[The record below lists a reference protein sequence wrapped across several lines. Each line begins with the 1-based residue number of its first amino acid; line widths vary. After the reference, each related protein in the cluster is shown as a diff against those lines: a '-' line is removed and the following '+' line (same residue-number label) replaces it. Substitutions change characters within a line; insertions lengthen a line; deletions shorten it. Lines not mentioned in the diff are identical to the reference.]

1 MPESSSGGIKKSG
14 DYKIPNMVAKTFN
27 IGDIIIAEGGYDS
40 GAYKII
46 KGEVEVTKM
55 SRNATVK
62 LATLEK
68 GAIFGEMTLIDKKPH
83 SATVIALS
91 EVECIYFDRTTF
103 ENELAESSP
112 VIREMLYAFSQRLRG
127 ADERISSQLK

>member
-1 MPESSSGGIKKSG
+1 MTDISRGGIKKS
-14 DYKIPNMVAKTFN
+14 DDHEIPNMIEKSFKK
-27 IGDIIIAEGGYDS
+27 GDIIIAEDGYDS

-46 KGEVEVTKM
+46 EGEVEVTKM
-55 SRNATVK
+55 NKNVTVK
-62 LATLEK
+62 LATLGK

-91 EVECIYFDRTTF
+91 DVKCMYIDRTTF
-103 ENELAESSP
+103 EKELAGSSP
-112 VIREMLYAFSQRLRG
+112 VVREMLYAFSQRLRG